1 MYKHDFI
8 CISEI
13 YFESEIL
20 ERDANFQFD
29 GYEIIRDY
37 HESLSVCVLNLTNQ
51 RSRSSTKF

>member
-1 MYKHDFI
+1 MYKHDFT

-20 ERDANFQFD
+20 ERDATFQFD